1 MPLGVHPDREQ
12 VASRACAFTTQPFAR
27 TLNTKAPDR
36 RPGPGTGVEATGY
49 PTSVDKMYLS
59 SGWDIGIGLL
69 DETGVCSLSHPL
81 PPSDYWRP
89 TCGNWH

>member
-1 MPLGVHPDREQ
+1 VPLGVQPDREQ

-36 RPGPGTGVEATGY
+36 RPRPGTGVEATGY
-49 PTSVDKMYLS
+49 PTSVYKLYLS
-59 SGWDIGIGLL
+59 SGRDIGIGLL

-81 PPSDYWRP
+81 PPSDYWRL
-89 TCGNWH
+89 TCGN